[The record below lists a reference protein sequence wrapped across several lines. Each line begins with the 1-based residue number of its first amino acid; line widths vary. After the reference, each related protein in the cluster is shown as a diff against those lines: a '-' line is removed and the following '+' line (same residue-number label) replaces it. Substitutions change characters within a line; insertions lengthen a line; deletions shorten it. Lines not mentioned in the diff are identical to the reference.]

1 MAFIRKELNE
11 KLRTITLSDLQ
22 RRGTFVSGEEATR
35 ISAILD
41 SADHA
46 VPFYLNETLFDIIDS
61 DQLNRAF
68 DLIWLDHNILI
79 EDTKLLFNIFNQLIE
94 LTKEKL
100 VIPRLQIKESISITR
115 NYLKLKAFESF
126 YNFVRSYFM
135 GTITNEERINRPL
148 FLDKE
153 SGIIHLPISKEKRYS
168 SEAELNIKT
177 TIISKGCKIV
187 EQSSIEEL
195 FDPDLTWYTTL
206 VADSIRNEIPY
217 GQYNGVLLALDIE
230 LPTVIKVNTI
240 KLRMISDISQE
251 IVDVLYA
258 DNFGDPEGS
267 TRIENY
273 SVINNGFVTDISFS
287 PIQTRRLR
295 VVIGTKLTKEVEN
308 TIVVK
313 NKIDPD
319 YENKVIRE
327 LREIEVESLLSGQ
340 IVSQAEATKRLSEA
354 LYQDPIE
361 VKKSRKIYI
370 VGLRSIQVL
379 YREYEAYGS
388 FTSSGEALEGNLA
401 YITMED
407 ESVNTDGVRV
417 VKKVIINS
425 KEYSIGSVEEDG
437 FLQDISVVRLG
448 EISNPLKR
456 YYFDTNF
463 IPDENYPISIRA
475 FGDDLENSNFNF
487 SITER
492 FQSGNRYYL
501 SSVSEIVEGTTLT
514 LRYKPAEFDRVG
526 IEYDPRK
533 LDIIRSIGKPNTKNN
548 LIANRISRDI
558 YFYDNVV
565 QDTISRYSLNEI
577 YKEGSTIRLPLDSN
591 GNPRHGEQPSV
602 GNIVVSGSEGYLELT
617 VPYYGL
623 YRGSFVLMEEEKK
636 VDVDGLLEDLTN
648 SSQKGTNF
656 PYIKN
661 MIYIVQGTSPAKII
675 SEYVTNY
682 GPEDDFKRV
691 VVDRNSIDPSKTV
704 KVFYHPIPLRNGTFD
719 STIKNNIERHNQTQN
734 FVANTPTKEIT
745 LEHYPFV
752 DPDIVTSNLFTKV
765 RGTWFFK
772 DRTSVIYEPFLI
784 YIDGR
789 KYEYGKDYTV
799 VGKKISF
806 TEPVSGNINIRYYT
820 LSDRIG
826 FKLEMFR
833 EEPLN
838 IGVTARVLSILALG
852 KVVK

>member
-217 GQYNGVLLALDIE
+217 DQYNGVLLALDIE

-313 NKIDPD
+313 N
-319 YENKVIRE
+319 
-327 LREIEVESLLSGQ
+327 
-340 IVSQAEATKRLSEA
+340 
-354 LYQDPIE
+354 
-361 VKKSRKIYI
+361 
-370 VGLRSIQVL
+370 
-379 YREYEAYGS
+379 
-388 FTSSGEALEGNLA
+388 
-401 YITMED
+401 
-407 ESVNTDGVRV
+407 
-417 VKKVIINS
+417 
-425 KEYSIGSVEEDG
+425 
-437 FLQDISVVRLG
+437 
-448 EISNPLKR
+448 
-456 YYFDTNF
+456 
-463 IPDENYPISIRA
+463 
-475 FGDDLENSNFNF
+475 
-487 SITER
+487 
-492 FQSGNRYYL
+492 
-501 SSVSEIVEGTTLT
+501 
-514 LRYKPAEFDRVG
+514 
-526 IEYDPRK
+526 
-533 LDIIRSIGKPNTKNN
+533 
-548 LIANRISRDI
+548 
-558 YFYDNVV
+558 
-565 QDTISRYSLNEI
+565 
-577 YKEGSTIRLPLDSN
+577 
-591 GNPRHGEQPSV
+591 
-602 GNIVVSGSEGYLELT
+602 
-617 VPYYGL
+617 
-623 YRGSFVLMEEEKK
+623 
-636 VDVDGLLEDLTN
+636 
-648 SSQKGTNF
+648 
-656 PYIKN
+656 
-661 MIYIVQGTSPAKII
+661 
-675 SEYVTNY
+675 
-682 GPEDDFKRV
+682 
-691 VVDRNSIDPSKTV
+691 
-704 KVFYHPIPLRNGTFD
+704 
-719 STIKNNIERHNQTQN
+719 
-734 FVANTPTKEIT
+734 
-745 LEHYPFV
+745 
-752 DPDIVTSNLFTKV
+752 
-765 RGTWFFK
+765 
-772 DRTSVIYEPFLI
+772 
-784 YIDGR
+784 
-789 KYEYGKDYTV
+789 
-799 VGKKISF
+799 
-806 TEPVSGNINIRYYT
+806 
-820 LSDRIG
+820 
-826 FKLEMFR
+826 
-833 EEPLN
+833 
-838 IGVTARVLSILALG
+838 
-852 KVVK
+852 

>member
-1 MAFIRKELNE
+1 
-11 KLRTITLSDLQ
+11 
-22 RRGTFVSGEEATR
+22 
-35 ISAILD
+35 
-41 SADHA
+41 
-46 VPFYLNETLFDIIDS
+46 
-61 DQLNRAF
+61 
-68 DLIWLDHNILI
+68 
-79 EDTKLLFNIFNQLIE
+79 
-94 LTKEKL
+94 
-100 VIPRLQIKESISITR
+100 
-115 NYLKLKAFESF
+115 
-126 YNFVRSYFM
+126 M
-135 GTITNEERINRPL
+135 GTVTNEEKINRPL

-153 SGIIHLPISKEKRYS
+153 SGVIHLPISKEKRYS
-168 SEAELNIKT
+168 SQAELNIKT

-187 EQSSIEEL
+187 EQSAIEEL

-206 VADSIRNEIPY
+206 VADSIRNEVPY
-217 GQYNGVLLALDIE
+217 DLYNGILLALDIE

-267 TRIENY
+267 TQIKNY
-273 SVINNGFVTDISFS
+273 SVVNNGFVTDISFN
-287 PIQTRRLR
+287 PVQTRRLR
-295 VVIGTKLTKEVEN
+295 IVIGTKLTKEAEE
-308 TIVVK
+308 TIIVK
-313 NKIDPD
+313 NKIDPE
-319 YENKVIRE
+319 YEEKVIRE
-327 LREIEVESLLSGQ
+327 LREIEVDSLLSGTP
-340 IVSQAEATKRLSEA
+340 VSREQASTRLKEA
-354 LYQDPIE
+354 LYLDPVE

-370 VGLRSIQVL
+370 VGIRSIQVL

-388 FTSSGEALEGNLA
+388 FTSSGEAMEGNLA
-401 YITMED
+401 YITIED

-448 EISNPLKR
+448 EMSNPQKR

-463 IPDENYPISIRA
+463 IPDENSPITIRA
-475 FGDDLENSNFNF
+475 FGKELPNSNFNF
-487 SITER
+487 ALTER

-501 SSVSEIVEGTTLT
+501 SPTSEIVEGTTLT
-514 LRYKPAEFDRVG
+514 LHYRPAKFDRLG

-558 YFYDNVV
+558 YFYDDVV

-577 YKEGSTIRLPLDSN
+577 YKEGSKIRLPLDPN
-591 GNPRHGEQPSV
+591 GLPRNGEQLSV
-602 GNIVVSGSEGYLELT
+602 GNRVLSGSEGYLELT

-623 YRGSFVLMEEEKK
+623 YRGAFVLMEEEKR
-636 VDVDGLLEDLTN
+636 VDIDGLLEDIN
-648 SSQKGTNF
+648 NPSKKGTDF
-656 PYIKN
+656 PYVKN
-661 MIYIVQGTSPAKII
+661 MIYITQGTNPAKIL

-691 VVDRNSIDPSKTV
+691 VVDRNSIDVNKTV

-734 FVANTPTKEIT
+734 LVASTPVKEIT

-752 DPDIVTSNLFTKV
+752 DPDIITSNLFIKV

-784 YIDGR
+784 YINGR
-789 KYEYGKDYTV
+789 KYEYEKDYTV

-838 IGVTARVLSILALG
+838 IGVTARVLSVLALG